1 MWAQRRAKGGKREPK
16 GSPAGAIFTYLF
28 VIVSGFVFQLFFGWF
43 WSRFGRY
50 FALFW
55 VVILGIVSD
64 IEKKARPHE
73 SAVNSSQIEGRA
85 PWKTT
90 KKLLKIEGKRLTG
103 ICTQF
108 YEILL
113 ELGSILEAF

>member
-1 MWAQRRAKGGKREPK
+1 MGAQRRAKGAKREPK
-16 GSPAGAIFTYLF
+16 GTPAGAIFTYLF

-73 SAVNSSQIEGRA
+73 SAVIAVKSKVGH
-85 PWKTT
+85 
-90 KKLLKIEGKRLTG
+90 LGKRRKSYQKSKEKG
-103 ICTQF
+103 
-108 YEILL
+108 
-113 ELGSILEAF
+113 

>member
-1 MWAQRRAKGGKREPK
+1 MGAQRRAKGAKREPK

-55 VVILGIVSD
+55 VVILGIASD

-73 SAVNSSQIEGRA
+73 SAINSNQIEGLA

-90 KKLLKIEGKRLTG
+90 KKLSKIEGKRLAG

-108 YEILL
+108 YDILL
-113 ELGSILEAF
+113 EFGSILEAF

>member
-1 MWAQRRAKGGKREPK
+1 MWAQWRAKGAKREPK

-28 VIVSGFVFQLFFGWF
+28 VIVSGFVFELFFGWC
-43 WSRFGRY
+43 WSLFGRY

-73 SAVNSSQIEGRA
+73 SAVNSSQIVGSA
-85 PWKTT
+85 AIKGNIFQDP
-90 KKLLKIEGKRLTG
+90 KKHPK
-103 ICTQF
+103 
-108 YEILL
+108 
-113 ELGSILEAF
+113 